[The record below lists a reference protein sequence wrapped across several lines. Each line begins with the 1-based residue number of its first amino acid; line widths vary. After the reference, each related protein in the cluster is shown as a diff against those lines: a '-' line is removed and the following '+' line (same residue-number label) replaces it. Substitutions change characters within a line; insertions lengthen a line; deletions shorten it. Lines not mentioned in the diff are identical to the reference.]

1 MKTIELKKLLQ
12 EFEES
17 IIYDADLKK
26 KIGLILAV
34 RQKFFLKQTNLKT
47 S

>member
-17 IIYDADLKK
+17 IIYNADLKK
-26 KIGLILAV
+26 KIGLILVV

-47 S
+47 L